1 MNFTKLNQMIERN
14 NAMKKPIVKKTT
26 LMRVDG
32 REYKFK
38 NQFYTIGKEPE
49 KDYRKP
55 DAEPDQEAEE
65 EYSESESE
73 NERMEDE
80 EEEYQDSDSD
90 EE

>member
-14 NAMKKPIVKKTT
+14 NATKKPIVKKTT
-26 LMRVDG
+26 VMRVGG

-49 KDYRKP
+49 KDYRKH
-55 DAEPDQEAEE
+55 DAEPDEE
-65 EYSESESE
+65 SEQEYSESESE

-80 EEEYQDSDSD
+80 EEEQDSSDSD